1 MDEVPIFKRLTAGR
15 VDDDIGL
22 YFLLE
27 KVADGGNITRLGAA
41 LPTVVGI
48 QTGMRPHVIACL

>member
-1 MDEVPIFKRLTAGR
+1 MDEVPIFKRLTAGW

-22 YFLLE
+22 FFLLE

-41 LPTVVGI
+41 LPTVVGRRMG
-48 QTGMRPHVIACL
+48 TRPQVIV